1 MRACVTVAIVMATAT
16 TAAAQAVDD
25 DKLWSEATGAV
36 DVTDSTRASVSEQL
50 RSGADSG
57 FDQARTELTL
67 GVRANPYLSFAGL
80 YVLML
85 RDGDPRIGT
94 VDETRHRI
102 AGDAAVHYELDRL
115 SLSNRVRLQY
125 TTYQFDDDHIHVR
138 DKIRGGFDATKHV
151 TPYAAL
157 EFFYLLSPKSEY
169 RETRFYLG
177 VDWRVKKR
185 LELGAFFLRQVETN
199 VQMPEHNNILGL
211 ELSYLVYKIKKH
223 KAAPTDHD

>member
-1 MRACVTVAIVMATAT
+1 MRACVIVAILMATAT

-25 DKLWSEATGAV
+25 EKLWSEATGAV
-36 DVTDSTRASVSEQL
+36 DVTDSVRASVSEQL

-67 GVRANPYLSFAGL
+67 GMRANTYFSFAAL

-102 AGDAAVHYELDRL
+102 AGDASVRYELDRFTI
-115 SLSNRVRLQY
+115 SNRVRLQY
-125 TTYQFDDDHIHVR
+125 TTYEFDNDHIHLR
-138 DKIRGGFDATKHV
+138 DKIRGGYDVTKHV

-157 EFFYLLSPKSEY
+157 ELFYLLSPKSEY

-177 VDWRVKKR
+177 VDWQVKKR
-185 LELGAFFLRQVETN
+185 LEVGAFFLRQVETN

-211 ELSYLVYKIKKH
+211 ELTYLVYQVKKH
-223 KAAPTDHD
+223 KAAPPDHD